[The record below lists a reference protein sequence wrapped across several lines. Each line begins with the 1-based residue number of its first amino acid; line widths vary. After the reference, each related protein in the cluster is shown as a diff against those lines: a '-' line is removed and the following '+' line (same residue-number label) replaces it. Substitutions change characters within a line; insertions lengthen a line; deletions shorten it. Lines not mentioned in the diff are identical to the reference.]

1 MSRNT
6 IFDILESKMDIDYE
20 IFRIESLCK
29 EEAIE
34 EGYTGYTLEDF
45 IDQYCLADWKN
56 RNRCISCE
64 EMRNRL
70 NISSFHI
77 KHQLQGNQILIYLE
91 YIANLVQL
99 CNTYI
104 SNDSDY
110 DVTQSY
116 VYLQNNLIEVIHDLN
131 YETMVFE
138 EEEKVLLV
146 EKNAATSA
154 VVEIVEPELAFEI
167 IEYNHFLLKGDI
179 DKKQKILKV
188 MADKFE
194 PLRSELK
201 KVNKDLESNTGYLL
215 NKINIRHNNIEG
227 KNAIPYVQNLSKEE
241 LEEWY
246 DETYQMLLLCMLEY
260 DNIKRTEK
268 VVALKKIIEKC

>member
-6 IFDILESKMDIDYE
+6 IFDILESQMDIDYE
-20 IFRIESLCK
+20 IFRIESLC
-29 EEAIE
+29 EEDAIE
-34 EGYTGYTLEDF
+34 EGYAGYTLEDF

-77 KHQLQGNQILIYLE
+77 KHQLQGNQILVYLE

-104 SNDSDY
+104 KNNSDY
-110 DVTQSY
+110 DVTKSY
-116 VYLQNNLIEVIHDLN
+116 VYLQNNLMEIIHDLN

-146 EKNAATSA
+146 EKDAATSA
-154 VVEIVEPELAFEI
+154 VAEIVEPTLAYQI
-167 IEYNHFLLKGDI
+167 IEYNHFLLKGKI
-179 DKKQKILKV
+179 EQKRKILVNLANKVEPIRAEFKKKQIH
-188 MADKFE
+188 
-194 PLRSELK
+194 
-201 KVNKDLESNTGYLL
+201 KDLESNVGFLL
-215 NKINIRHNNIEG
+215 NKLNVRHNNLSG
-227 KNAIPYVQNLSKEE
+227 KNAVPYVQNMTDAE

-246 DETYQMLLLCMLEY
+246 DETYQMLLLCILEH
-260 DNIKRTEK
+260 DNIERNNK
-268 VVALKKIIEKC
+268 VSELKKIIV

>member
-6 IFDILESKMDIDYE
+6 IFDILESKMDINYE
-20 IFRIESLCK
+20 ISRIEGLCQ
-29 EEAIE
+29 EDAIE
-34 EGYTGYTLEDF
+34 EGYVTYTLEDF

-56 RNRCISCE
+56 RNRCVSCE
-64 EMRNRL
+64 EMRKHL
-70 NISSFHI
+70 KISKFYISN
-77 KHQLQGNQILIYLE
+77 QLRDNQILIYLE
-91 YIANLVQL
+91 YLSNLIQL
-99 CNTYI
+99 CNNKIKY
-104 SNDSDY
+104 NRNY

-116 VYLQNNLIEVIHDLN
+116 IYLQNNLMEVIHNLN
-131 YETMVFE
+131 YETMVFD

-146 EKNAATSA
+146 EKDAAALA
-154 VVEIVEPELAFEI
+154 VAEIVEPELAFEI

-268 VVALKKIIEKC
+268 VVELKKIIEKC